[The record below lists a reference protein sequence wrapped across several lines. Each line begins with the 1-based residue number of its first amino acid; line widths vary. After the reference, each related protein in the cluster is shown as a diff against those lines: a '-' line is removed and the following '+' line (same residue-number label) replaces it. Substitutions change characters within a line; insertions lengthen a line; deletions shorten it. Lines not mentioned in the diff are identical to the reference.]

1 MTREEKSSGSRS
13 AVRAPHRGF
22 DAPQRLRISARR
34 FVLGLIAGAAAALA
48 LGVFASSGPQ
58 PEHSGPAGSGLRP
71 SVEDPSS
78 DSSSLLL
85 DILASGAIAL
95 AICAVVF
102 AATALIPRLTDLRR
116 IRGPAARTL
125 PDEPEELSDEDLVK
139 SLTTVLA
146 TAELTPSERI
156 QLVEARVRLARATP
170 VQGDERR
177 LPYWVAFGSPVVGMM
192 TGVAGVLIAL
202 AQ

>member
-71 SVEDPSS
+71 SVADPSS
-78 DSSSLLL
+78 DSSSLLV

-102 AATALIPRLTDLRR
+102 AATALIPRLTPLRR
-116 IRGPAARTL
+116 IRGAAART

-146 TAELTPSERI
+146 TTELTPRERI

-170 VQGDERR
+170 VQGDEHR